1 MGSRLPWRPHSP
13 DASPIRYEGNGTR
26 VRNQVQLITYA
37 ERLGANLG
45 DTIETVKTVFAGA
58 CGGVHLLPFFDAFD
72 GADAGFDPIDHTR
85 VDPRLGSWSDV
96 RALASTHD
104 VVVDVIVNHVSS
116 QSKEF
121 LDFREYGENSEF
133 ADMFLTFDTV
143 FPHGATARDLT
154 AIYRPRPGLPFTSML
169 IGGER
174 RLVWTTFTADQIDID
189 VSSEPGARYL
199 ARVLDQLAASGVTMV
214 RLDAAGYAVKK
225 AGSSCF
231 LEPEAFEFIDEFTAE
246 AHARGLEVLVEVH
259 SYFQRQVEIAV
270 RVDWVYD
277 FALAPLVLH
286 ALTAGDADPLG
297 RWLATRPT
305 NAITVLDTHDGI
317 GVVDVGPSSG
327 DDGGAGLLTPHQI
340 DALVQGIHGRTGGQS
355 RSATGQGASNV
366 DIYQVNSTFYSALG
380 CDDAAY
386 LAARC
391 LQFFVPGVPQV
402 YYVGALA
409 GANDMA
415 LFANTGVGRDINRHH
430 FTRSEIDERAT
441 SPVVESLLALMRF
454 RNEHPAFA
462 GRAKIDH
469 SRAHIAIDWWRGGH
483 WARVRLDTHT
493 RRVRLSWTTASG
505 DVVEADDLLS
515 LSATLQWGRVAGSKE
530 PVSV

>member
-1 MGSRLPWRPHSP
+1 VK
-13 DASPIRYEGNGTR
+13 DEGNGTQ

-45 DTIETVKTVFAGA
+45 DTIETVKTVFGGA
-58 CGGVHLLPFFDAFD
+58 CGGVHLLPFFDPFD
-72 GADAGFDPIDHTR
+72 GVDAGFDPIDHTR
-85 VDPRLGSWSDV
+85 VDPRLGSWNDV
-96 RALASTHD
+96 RALATTHD

-121 LDFREYGENSEF
+121 LDFREHGEASEF
-133 ADMFLTFDTV
+133 ADMFLTFDSV
-143 FPHGATARDLT
+143 FPQGATARDLT
-154 AIYRPRPGLPFTSML
+154 AIYRPRPGLPFTPML
-169 IGGER
+169 IGDER
-174 RLVWTTFTADQIDID
+174 RLVWTTFTADQVDID
-189 VSSEPGARYL
+189 VSSQSGTRYL
-199 ARVLDQLAASGVTMV
+199 GRVLDQIARSGVTTV

-231 LEPEAFEFIDEFTAE
+231 MEPETLEFIDEFVAE

-259 SYFQRQVEIAV
+259 SYYRGQVEIAA

-277 FALAPLVLH
+277 FALPPLVLH
-286 ALTAGDADPLG
+286 ALTTGDADPLG
-297 RWLATRPT
+297 RWLAMRPT

-317 GVVDVGPSSG
+317 GVVDAGPSGG
-327 DDGGAGLLTPHQI
+327 DDGGPGLLAPHQI
-340 DALVQGIHGRTGGQS
+340 DTLVEGIHARTGGQS
-355 RSATGQGASNV
+355 RRATGQGASNV

-409 GANDMA
+409 GANDME
-415 LFANTGVGRDINRHH
+415 LLKRTGVGRDINRHH
-430 FTRSEIDERAT
+430 FTHSEIADRAA

-454 RNEHPAFA
+454 RNEHPAFE
-462 GRAKIDH
+462 GRAKVGY
-469 SRAHIAIDWWRGGH
+469 SRDHIAIDWWLGGH
-483 WARVRLDTHT
+483 WTRMSLDTRT

-505 DVVEADDLLS
+505 DVVEVDDLLS
-515 LSATLQWGRVAGSKE
+515 LSATLRWDLVAGSKE
-530 PVSV
+530 SMSV